1 MKRELT
7 AAIAAPFAIWMIRWA
22 HPYVF
27 DAAMALVA
35 ALALYEFLDLGKRKG
50 YHLPIPLCM
59 VVMLFIVA
67 AFILE
72 PISVEMG
79 VFVALLVIP
88 GSYVISGGSLEQAL
102 PSSAIAVLA
111 TLYVGMLGG
120 SLIRLH
126 NDFADGSKLVFFL
139 LLSTRLLTL
148 LFPVTFPVILSLQR
162 IHTIVLVRLA
172 IRVQL
177 MVLV

>member
-7 AAIAAPFAIWMIRWA
+7 ALIAAPLAIWVVGWA

-27 DAAMALVA
+27 DATMSLCA
-35 ALALYEFLDLGKRKG
+35 ALALYEFLDLGKQKG
-50 YHLPIPLCM
+50 YDITVPLCIA
-59 VVMLFIVA
+59 VMLFINA

-88 GSYVISGGSLEQAL
+88 GSYVFSRGNLEEAL
-102 PSSAIAVLA
+102 PSSGIAVLA

-120 SLIRLH
+120 
-126 NDFADGSKLVFFL
+126 
-139 LLSTRLLTL
+139 
-148 LFPVTFPVILSLQR
+148 
-162 IHTIVLVRLA
+162 
-172 IRVQL
+172 
-177 MVLV
+177 